1 MPTDRPSVP
10 STLKRS
16 TGKVQ
21 RTYEKTLKSAEDEY
35 DDEARAHRTAWGS
48 VKNIAEKK
56 GDHWELKDKNGPSD
70 PRSKKPAKQK
80 RAGKGETYGGVDVE
94 GNTRAELVERAKQ
107 AGIRGYSKMNKAELG
122 RQLQRKE
129 HD

>member
-1 MPTDRPSVP
+1 MPTDRPTVP

-16 TGKVQ
+16 ASKVR
-21 RTYEKTLKSAEDEY
+21 RTYEKTLKSAEEEY
-35 DDEARAHRTAWGS
+35 GDEARAHRTAWSS

-70 PRSKKPAKQK
+70 PRSKKPSKQK

-94 GNTRAELVERAKQ
+94 GNTRDQLVERAKK